1 MNSAPPKGDFEKA
14 EKYINQLVSL
24 IEQNKIEALHTDL
37 QKFDPS
43 SIQDHYRIDLKDYQ
57 IEISH
62 SKLPNSGA
70 DSFVMLFTNLK
81 NVESGESDKVILA
94 YLQLSDQQ
102 FHKFKTA
109 AQSQI
114 QEKQRL
120 IEEKRFKEALNPID
134 DLLAGA
140 AQKTHSVLEQSVAT
154 YQQPTAESSQPVE
167 STPKEINPPVE
178 EKTEEHLLP
187 PGEPI
192 SSNSD
197 GDHFSF
203 SKPASKD
210 NDDDLSVSSSS
221 NPYF

>member
-140 AQKTHSVLEQSVAT
+140 AQKNPFRPRTIGRNLPTTHSRIFTTSGINSKRD
-154 YQQPTAESSQPVE
+154 QPTSRRKNRRTF
-167 STPKEINPPVE
+167 TPTRRTNFQQQRRRPFQ
-178 EKTEEHLLP
+178 LL
-187 PGEPI
+187 
-192 SSNSD
+192 
-197 GDHFSF
+197 
-203 SKPASKD
+203 
-210 NDDDLSVSSSS
+210 
-221 NPYF
+221 